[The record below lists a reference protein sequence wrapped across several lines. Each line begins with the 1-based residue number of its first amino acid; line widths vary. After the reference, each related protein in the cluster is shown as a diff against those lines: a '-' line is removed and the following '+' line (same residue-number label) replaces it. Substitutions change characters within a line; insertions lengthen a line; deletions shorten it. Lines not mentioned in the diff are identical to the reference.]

1 MHTPP
6 PPRAETMTERAWA
19 AFAMRVAEKDL
30 DTFGDI
36 FDVAKKFNAKI
47 I

>member
-1 MHTPP
+1 
-6 PPRAETMTERAWA
+6 MTERAWA
-19 AFAMRVAEKDL
+19 AFVMRVAEQDM

-36 FDVAKKFNAKI
+36 FDVAQKFNAKI